1 MSSGTRFVTVATAS
15 LVVLAVATVLS
26 LGLGSHPVAPGA
38 VVDALLRFDPSDD
51 DHLIVV
57 SSRLPRA
64 ALCIVVGV
72 GLSVA
77 GAVMQSLTRNP
88 LAEPGLLGLNAGASL
103 AVVVGIVFF
112 GVTDLV
118 GYLGFAFLGA
128 ALAAVAVYALGTA
141 HRSGATPAR
150 MALAGAAIAMF
161 LSAITTAVLL
171 SRESAYDQF
180 RFWAVGTLQGRGLEV
195 TATVLPFIAVGAVG
209 ALLLARPL
217 NALALGDDSA
227 RSLGVSAPLSRGG
240 GGLVVVLLAG
250 AATAAAGPIGF
261 IGLVAPHVVRM
272 LVGSDHRFLIPA
284 TLVVGPATLMVADVL
299 GRVVIAPG
307 EIPTAVAAAI
317 IGGPVFVALVR
328 SRRKIAG

>member
-1 MSSGTRFVTVATAS
+1 MTSATRFATVVTAS
-15 LVVLAVATVLS
+15 IIVLAVTTVLS
-26 LGLGSHPVAPGA
+26 LGLGSHHVPASTVI
-38 VVDALLRFDPSDD
+38 DALLHYDSTND

-64 ALCIVVGV
+64 ALCVVVGV
-72 GLSVA
+72 GLAVA

-103 AVVVGIVFF
+103 AVVIGIVWF
-112 GVTDLV
+112 GVTNLV
-118 GYLGFAFLGA
+118 GYLGFAFAG
-128 ALAAVAVYALGTA
+128 AAVAAVVVYALGTA

-150 MALAGAAIAMF
+150 MALAGAAVAMF

-180 RFWAVGTLQGRGLEV
+180 RFWAVGTLQGRDLGV
-195 TATVLPFIAVGAVG
+195 TATVLPFIAAG
-209 ALLLARPL
+209 ALGALILTRSL

-227 RSLGVSAPLSRGG
+227 RSLGVSAPLARGG

-250 AATAAAGPIGF
+250 SATAAAGPIGF
-261 IGLVAPHVVRM
+261 IGLVAPHAVRM
-272 LVGSDHRFLIPA
+272 LVGSDHRYVIPA
-284 TLVVGPATLMVADVL
+284 TVVVGPATLMVADVL
-299 GRVVIAPG
+299 GRVVIAPA

-328 SRRKIAG
+328 SKRKVAA